1 MLLLVANLLWGANYA
16 ISKFAYGAWNPLAF
30 SMTRFLV
37 AGLLFGAFVW
47 RREGPLR
54 VHRADVPLLLGCA
67 IVGITA
73 NQLFF
78 TTATDHTTAGNVV
91 LIMTAAPALAA
102 FFAMV
107 AGHEHVFLRHWGS
120 LGISVA
126 GVVLVVV
133 GGAEVHGASL
143 FGDAMA
149 VGAAVTWAAYSVML
163 RPLFVRYTASRIS
176 SLMVIAGGLMLIP
189 FALPETLSQDWSALG
204 PKSIAAWLYSG
215 IFALV
220 VTNILYFRGLRTIG
234 ASRATL
240 YMYLQP
246 FVGVL
251 VAAAILGESLS
262 PLQAVGGIVILVGVS
277 LGNLMPAATMR
288 E

>member
-1 MLLLVANLLWGANYA
+1 MLIVANVLWGANYA

-37 AGLLFGAFVW
+37 AGVIFSTFVR
-47 RREGPLR
+47 RREGPAR
-54 VHRADVPLLLGCA
+54 IHRADIPVCLACA
-67 IVGITA
+67 AMGITA

-78 TTATDHTTAGNVV
+78 TSATDHTTAANVV

-107 AGHEHVFLRHWGS
+107 AGHEHVFARHWGALS
-120 LGISVA
+120 ISIA

-133 GGAEVHGASL
+133 GGADQAGASTI
-143 FGDAMA
+143 GDLLA
-149 VGAAVTWAAYSVML
+149 VGAALTWAAYSVML
-163 RPLFVRYTASRIS
+163 RPLFGRYTASRIS
-176 SLMVIAGGLMLIP
+176 STMIVWGGLMLVP
-189 FALPETLSQDWSALG
+189 FALPETISQDWGALG
-204 PKSIAAWLYSG
+204 PRSIAAWCYSG

-220 VTNILYFRGLRTIG
+220 VTNILYFRGLRLIG

-246 FVGVL
+246 FVGVV
-251 VAAAILGESLS
+251 VAAAILGESITAV
-262 PLQAVGGIVILVGVS
+262 QAVGGVIILVGVS
-277 LGNLMPAATMR
+277 LGNLMPAATVR

>member
-1 MLLLVANLLWGANYA
+1 MLIVANLLWGANYA

-30 SMTRFLV
+30 SVTRFLV
-37 AGLLFGAFVW
+37 AGAVFSTLVR
-47 RREGPLR
+47 RREGPPR
-54 VHRADVPLLLGCA
+54 IARADVPLLLACA
-67 IVGITA
+67 AVGIVG
-73 NQLFF
+73 NQIFF

-107 AGHEHVFLRHWGS
+107 AGHEHVFLRHWLS
-120 LGISVA
+120 LGISIA
-126 GVVLVVV
+126 GVALVVI
-133 GGAEVHGASL
+133 GGVEVSGNSII
-143 FGDAMA
+143 GDVLAI
-149 VGAAVTWAAYSVML
+149 GAAVTWAAYSVML
-163 RPLFVRYTASRIS
+163 RPLFSRYSASRIS
-176 SLMVIAGGLMLIP
+176 STMIVWGGIMLIP
-189 FALPETLSQDWSALG
+189 FALPETLSQDWGDLG

-215 IFALV
+215 FFALV
-220 VTNILYFRGLRTIG
+220 ITNILYFRGLRSIG

-251 VAAAILGESLS
+251 VAAAILGESVA
-262 PLQAVGGIVILVGVS
+262 PLEAVGGIVIIAGVS
-277 LGNLMPAATMR
+277 LGNLMPAATVR